1 VSAGRTTPGAS
12 EPTPGARSTNA
23 APVAAGASEP
33 APSGRSVATA
43 AIAPEDV
50 ILVGGEALYDL
61 VYDGHEDLQGHPG
74 GAAFNTSRTIGRL
87 GQPVAYL
94 GRLSTDR
101 FGTTLER
108 MLAADGV
115 RLDAVVRTDEP
126 TTLALAELDE
136 TGSARYRFYERA
148 TSAPGLTPEVA
159 LAALPPAVG
168 ILHVG
173 TLGLT
178 LEPMATALEAVV
190 EELGG
195 EALVMVDPNVR
206 PWVIG
211 DADTYRRRLRRV
223 IGRSDVVKV
232 SEEDIAWLEPQR
244 SATAAARMLLQA
256 GPRVVLLTRGGDGV
270 QVVTGAGDVPVA
282 APAIEVVDTIG
293 AGDAFGGGF
302 LAWWRSQGLGR
313 EQLGDQDAV
322 VEAARFGALVAART
336 CERAGASP
344 PYLSELGPTAPAAA
358 AGTADP
364 AARPAAAGT
373 AGPAA
378 RGAAAGTAAP
388 AAPAAPP
395 DER

>member
-1 VSAGRTTPGAS
+1 VSAGPGVPAPGARPLGAAAVTRGAA
-12 EPTPGARSTNA
+12 EPTPSERSPGA
-23 APVAAGASEP
+23 AP
-33 APSGRSVATA
+33 
-43 AIAPEDV
+43 IAPEDV

-74 GAAFNTSRTIGRL
+74 GAAFTTARTIGRL
-87 GQPVAYL
+87 AQPVAYL

-115 RLDAVVRTDEP
+115 RLDTVVRTDEP
-126 TTLALAELDE
+126 TTLALAEIDE

-148 TSAPGLTPEVA
+148 TSAPGLTPEAA

-178 LEPMATALEAVV
+178 LEPMASALEAVV
-190 EELGG
+190 EELSGG
-195 EALVMVDPNVR
+195 ALVMVDPNVR

-211 DADTYRRRLRRV
+211 DAETYRRRLRRV
-223 IGRSDVVKV
+223 LGRSDVVKV
-232 SEEDIAWLEPQR
+232 SEEDLAWLEPQR
-244 SATAAARMLLQA
+244 SAAAAARMLLQA

-270 QVVTGAGDVPVA
+270 QVVTGAGDVPVPA
-282 APAIEVVDTIG
+282 LAIEVVDTIG

-302 LAWWRSQGLGR
+302 LAWWRSQGFGR

-344 PYLSELGPTAPAAA
+344 PYLSELE
-358 AGTADP
+358 
-364 AARPAAAGT
+364 
-373 AGPAA
+373 
-378 RGAAAGTAAP
+378 P
-388 AAPAAPP
+388 AAPAAATGVAAPA